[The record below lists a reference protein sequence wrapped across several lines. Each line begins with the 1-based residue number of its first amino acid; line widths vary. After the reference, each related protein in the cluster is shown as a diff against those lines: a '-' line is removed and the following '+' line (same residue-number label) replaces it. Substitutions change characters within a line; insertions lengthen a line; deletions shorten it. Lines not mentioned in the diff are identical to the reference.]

1 MIKREL
7 MKDPKLKNENRDRF
21 LPKFEH
27 KNLSKRKQ
35 PLKKREKKA
44 YTPFPPA
51 QPLSKVDKELETGEY
66 FLKEAEKKE
75 KQAAAEGSRQDKRE
89 KSFKAPNENKKKA
102 VKTESNDVD
111 IKSLKAKVKKAQEK
125 KTNDVDIK

>member
-1 MIKREL
+1 MLTTVKAL
-7 MKDPKLKNENRDRF
+7 TTTAPRF

-51 QPLSKVDKELETGEY
+51 QPLSKVILNSSPPHPITPHPVNPSHPHL
-66 FLKEAEKKE
+66 FTSSPPHLLTLLCRWIRSWRPA
-75 KQAAAEGSRQDKRE
+75 SI
-89 KSFKAPNENKKKA
+89 S
-102 VKTESNDVD
+102 
-111 IKSLKAKVKKAQEK
+111 
-125 KTNDVDIK
+125 

>member
-1 MIKREL
+1 MRFS
-7 MKDPKLKNENRDRF
+7 NQTTYFFRF

-51 QPLSKVDKELETGEY
+51 QPLSKVTIMEIVFSLIFFKGGQRVGDGGVLP
-66 FLKEAEKKE
+66 
-75 KQAAAEGSRQDKRE
+75 EGG
-89 KSFKAPNENKKKA
+89 
-102 VKTESNDVD
+102 
-111 IKSLKAKVKKAQEK
+111 
-125 KTNDVDIK
+125 

>member
-1 MIKREL
+1 MNNIHPIYNIKALMIKREL
-7 MKDPKLKNENRDRF
+7 AKDPNLKHENWDRF

-51 QPLSKVDKELETGEY
+51 QPLSKVKILAKLQYHIVLLGGQGARNGRVLLEG
-66 FLKEAEKKE
+66 
-75 KQAAAEGSRQDKRE
+75 G
-89 KSFKAPNENKKKA
+89 
-102 VKTESNDVD
+102 
-111 IKSLKAKVKKAQEK
+111 
-125 KTNDVDIK
+125 

>member
-1 MIKREL
+1 MVVFISAPDYCL
-7 MKDPKLKNENRDRF
+7 FDLDFFACRF

-51 QPLSKVDKELETGEY
+51 QPLSKARHTTPEIT
-66 FLKEAEKKE
+66 
-75 KQAAAEGSRQDKRE
+75 
-89 KSFKAPNENKKKA
+89 
-102 VKTESNDVD
+102 
-111 IKSLKAKVKKAQEK
+111 
-125 KTNDVDIK
+125 

>member
-1 MIKREL
+1 MRIGTGGSTFCRF
-7 MKDPKLKNENRDRF
+7 LKILIIIRF

-51 QPLSKVDKELETGEY
+51 QPLSKVTLMKMFT
-66 FLKEAEKKE
+66 F
-75 KQAAAEGSRQDKRE
+75 S
-89 KSFKAPNENKKKA
+89 P
-102 VKTESNDVD
+102 
-111 IKSLKAKVKKAQEK
+111 I
-125 KTNDVDIK
+125 

>member
-1 MIKREL
+1 MVLIL
-7 MKDPKLKNENRDRF
+7 VYASPIFASDNRFFDLDFLACRF

-51 QPLSKVDKELETGEY
+51 QPLSKERHTTPRI
-66 FLKEAEKKE
+66 A
-75 KQAAAEGSRQDKRE
+75 
-89 KSFKAPNENKKKA
+89 
-102 VKTESNDVD
+102 
-111 IKSLKAKVKKAQEK
+111 
-125 KTNDVDIK
+125 